1 MVILY
6 KRFGDKSNRLIQN
19 IHFEA
24 YCKHHDIEY
33 HNIEFY
39 DMENYY
45 GIKDKYSLKKLPNV
59 ILPPIN
65 TRYAIIENISKF
77 CKKIN
82 INNFLI
88 YDYMDIKDREN
99 LELYDSQILAN
110 KDKIIFVSGW
120 EFRVKNLVNQ
130 YKDYFIKKYTPIN
143 LNSEEYNNI
152 KNQFQNY
159 DLKVGIHMR
168 RGDYRNWENG
178 KYYYE
183 DEVYNDKIEQFYNL
197 FPNKKILFIIF
208 SNEEITLKPQHDYII
223 SKCQWYEDHS
233 LLSLCDYIIGPPSTF
248 TLWASFIGNVP
259 LMYILTKDT
268 EVNIKQF
275 NNIECHDFK
284 SLLL

>member
-6 KRFGDKSNRLIQN
+6 KRYGDKSNRLIQN

-223 SKCQWYEDHS
+223 SKCQWYEDHN
-233 LLSLCDYIIGPPSTF
+233 LLSLCDYIIGSPSTF

-259 LMYILTKDT
+259 LMWIYNKNDKVIINDSFIYS
-268 EVNIKQF
+268 NID
-275 NNIECHDFK
+275 ITP
-284 SLLL
+284 

>member
-6 KRFGDKSNRLIQN
+6 KRYGDKSNRLIQN

-223 SKCQWYEDHS
+223 SKCQWYEDHN
-233 LLSLCDYIIGPPSTF
+233 LLSLCDYIIGFGLVS
-248 TLWASFIGNVP
+248 
-259 LMYILTKDT
+259 
-268 EVNIKQF
+268 
-275 NNIECHDFK
+275 
-284 SLLL
+284 

>member
-6 KRFGDKSNRLIQN
+6 KRYGDKSNRLIQN

-223 SKCQWYEDHS
+223 SKCQWYEDHN

-259 LMYILTKDT
+259 LMYILTKNT

-284 SLLL
+284 SLL